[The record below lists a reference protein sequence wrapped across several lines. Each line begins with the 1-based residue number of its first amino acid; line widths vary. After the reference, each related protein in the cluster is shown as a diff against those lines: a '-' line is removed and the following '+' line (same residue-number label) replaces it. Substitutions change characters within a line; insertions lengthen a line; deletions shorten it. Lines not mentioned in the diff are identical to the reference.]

1 MKIKWHNEN
10 KLHMQVK
17 ENNGVTYLTY
27 PSFEQFPDIVHCF
40 STRLG
45 GVSQGIF
52 SSMNLSFTRGDEENA
67 VKDNYRRLSAAVGF
81 SLEDIVTSDQTHT
94 TNVQLVGAED
104 RGKGVTR
111 PRTYKDVDGMIT
123 NVPGVVLC
131 TFYADCVP
139 LYFVDPVHKAVGL
152 AHSGW
157 RGTVGKIGK
166 VTIEKMAEQFGS
178 DPEEIFTAIGP
189 SICQDCYEVS
199 EDVILEFQKAF
210 EEKYHRPLKGTNLGQ
225 FHSDFTSFNGREDV
239 QCAVESLFL
248 MKKMYIDKLL
258 LSDNTYD
265 YMFRGKGLTVKSI
278 LNLAKDKY
286 NNDLMTL
293 YNDLYNGK
301 KLTFD
306 LAKGQTC
313 FKMTKDLAVANLS
326 SFPRKIKV
334 KYEEGNEDDYFK

>member
-1 MKIKWHNEN
+1 MCIRDS
-10 KLHMQVK
+10 
-17 ENNGVTYLTY
+17 YLTY

-139 LYFVDPVHKAVGL
+139 LYFVDPVSYTHL
-152 AHSGW
+152 TLPTN
-157 RGTVGKIGK
+157 R
-166 VTIEKMAEQFGS
+166 ECMLF
-178 DPEEIFTAIGP
+178 EEITP
-189 SICQDCYEVS
+189 TE
-199 EDVILEFQKAF
+199 
-210 EEKYHRPLKGTNLGQ
+210 T
-225 FHSDFTSFNGREDV
+225 
-239 QCAVESLFL
+239 
-248 MKKMYIDKLL
+248 KKSKQY
-258 LSDNTYD
+258 
-265 YMFRGKGLTVKSI
+265 
-278 LNLAKDKY
+278 
-286 NNDLMTL
+286 
-293 YNDLYNGK
+293 
-301 KLTFD
+301 
-306 LAKGQTC
+306 
-313 FKMTKDLAVANLS
+313 
-326 SFPRKIKV
+326 RK
-334 KYEEGNEDDYFK
+334 